1 VQGRNGTFGL
11 DFGNATLVPMVDQQ
25 SEHDAAAHW
34 AAHADEWVRW
44 ARRPDHDAYWFYRDA
59 FRMFV
64 PAPGISTLEI
74 GCGEGRISRDLTA
87 LGHRVTATD
96 VVPGLVTAAK
106 AARSA
111 DRYVVADAAKLPFTT
126 GAFDR
131 VVAYNV
137 LMDVPDM
144 PAAVS
149 EAARVLAPTGI
160 LTISI
165 VHPFIDRGTFA
176 GDEANATF
184 EVRGSYFERRH
195 FTGTEDRGGQVM
207 HFFGWSHALQD
218 YAAALTRAGL
228 TITAISEPRP
238 RLMHE
243 DDSGVARW
251 QRLPLFLW
259 MNCTHKR

>member
-1 VQGRNGTFGL
+1 MPV
-11 DFGNATLVPMVDQQ
+11 VDQQ
-25 SEHDAAAHW
+25 PEHDAAAHW

-59 FRMFV
+59 FRVFV
-64 PAPGISTLEI
+64 PSPGVSTLEI
-74 GCGEGRISRDLTA
+74 GCGEGRISRDLGA

-96 VVPGLVTAAK
+96 VVPGLVAAAV

-111 DRYVVADAAKLPFTT
+111 DRYCVADAAMLPFAT

-149 EAARVLAPTGI
+149 EAARVLAPEGI

-165 VHPFIDRGTFA
+165 VHPFTDRGTFA
-176 GDEANATF
+176 GDHADATF
-184 EVRGSYFERRH
+184 EVRGSYFERKY
-195 FTGTEDRGGQVM
+195 FTGIEDRDGQVM
-207 HFFGWSHALQD
+207 HLLGWSHSLQD

-228 TITAISEPRP
+228 TIIEISEPRP
-238 RLMHE
+238 RIVHG
-243 DDSGVARW
+243 DDSAVARW
-251 QRLPLFLW
+251 RRLPLFLW